1 MKQQTKKRT
10 LSDLMGDSSSLLTVI
25 GALLVEI
32 VVFAI
37 LSPNF
42 LTVINFKNIGLY
54 AAIVGCVSCSVTLAS
69 WAVDAAMLCSCS
81 SCSCWYF
88 SDSIEKLRSVIFPVT
103 LSSYSLDIRL
113 SNSLSRFSARRFS
126 CAARLLALACS
137 VIFDLARRCIMAC
150 RE

>member
-42 LTVINFKNIGLY
+42 LTVINFKNIVLW
-54 AAIVGCVSCSVTLAS
+54 ISP
-69 WAVDAAMLCSCS
+69 M
-81 SCSCWYF
+81 
-88 SDSIEKLRSVIFPVT
+88 
-103 LSSYSLDIRL
+103 
-113 SNSLSRFSARRFS
+113 
-126 CAARLLALACS
+126 
-137 VIFDLARRCIMAC
+137 
-150 RE
+150 